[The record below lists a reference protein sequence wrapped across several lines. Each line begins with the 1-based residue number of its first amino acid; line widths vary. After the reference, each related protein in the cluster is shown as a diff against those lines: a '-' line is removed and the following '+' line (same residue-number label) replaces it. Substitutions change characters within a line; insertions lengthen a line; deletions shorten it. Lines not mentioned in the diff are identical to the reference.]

1 MRFIE
6 KYVLSCKHILVFF
19 SVFVTTYNSLF
30 TRYDFAIITLKNPF
44 SLETWRVKPICL
56 PYKKSHSNILN
67 KNSITITGWG
77 QTDIKGTLKDRL
89 QYANVE
95 IVPRLKCYRD
105 HLGSILLQGMLKI
118 IWPKSPFRSMT
129 T

>member
-1 MRFIE
+1 M
-6 KYVLSCKHILVFF
+6 FF

-44 SLETWRVKPICL
+44 SLETWRVNPICL

-105 HLGSILLQGMLKI
+105 HLGFIFLQENAKNHMEPL
-118 IWPKSPFRSMT
+118 SDLNRLSDYF
-129 T
+129 